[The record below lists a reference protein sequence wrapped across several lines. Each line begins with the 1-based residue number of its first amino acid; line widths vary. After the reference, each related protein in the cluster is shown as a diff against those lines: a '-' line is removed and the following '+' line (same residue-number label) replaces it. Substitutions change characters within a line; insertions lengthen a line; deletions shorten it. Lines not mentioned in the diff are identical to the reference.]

1 MSGREGRG
9 GEVGGEGRG
18 VGGEG
23 RGVGGEGRGGI
34 IITGAVMCRF
44 GRSDVDHFM

>member
-1 MSGREGRG
+1 MERG
-9 GEVGGEGRG
+9 GEWVER
-18 VGGEG
+18 
-23 RGVGGEGRGGI
+23 GRGGI

>member
-18 VGGEG
+18 VGREG
-23 RGVGGEGRGGI
+23 RGEL